1 MYKVYILYSKS
12 SHKIYIGQTNDLE
25 DRFRLLNLGR
35 VRSTAPYLPWEL
47 IGYIDKPNRSESVIP
62 ERKLKNLNR
71 EDLEK
76 FILKYFNI
84 NL

>member
-1 MYKVYILYSKS
+1 MNQNIFS
-12 SHKIYIGQTNDLE
+12 QTNDLE
-25 DRFRLLNLGR
+25 DRFRLHNLGR

-62 ERKLKNLNR
+62 DRKLKNLNR